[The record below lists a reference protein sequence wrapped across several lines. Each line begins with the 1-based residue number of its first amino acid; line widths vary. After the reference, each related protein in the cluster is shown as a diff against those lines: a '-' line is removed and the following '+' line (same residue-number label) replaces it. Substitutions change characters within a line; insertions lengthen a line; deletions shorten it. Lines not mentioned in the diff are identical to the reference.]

1 MEKKALKRFFL
12 KVKSNSN
19 VLLWSNFFNQFKMKT
34 RNLKFLNIILLL
46 IIGIVIGTV
55 VSAQETSKINSIDT
69 VKIAATTAVT
79 TISPKVDSGDTAWM
93 IVATALVMLMTI
105 PGLALFYGGLVRRKN
120 VLNVLMQCFIL
131 TAVISIEWVVIGYS
145 EAFGSSK
152 GGLAPFIGGFDWAF
166 LKGIKIT
173 DLSPYFISH
182 SQPTATGGTIG
193 TIPHIVFILFQCM
206 FAVITPALIIGAFA
220 ERIKFKGFLIFS
232 VLWALLVYNP
242 IAHWV
247 WSADGWLAKLGAL
260 DFAGGTVVHINAG
273 IAAIVTALMIGKRRY
288 YEGHPTPPHNITL
301 VVIGAALLWFG
312 WFGFNAGSGLAADG
326 LAASAFLV
334 THLATATA
342 AFTWVLL
349 DWIFNKKPTV
359 VGICTGAVAG
369 LVAITPAAGFV
380 DVTGALAI
388 GVLVSVFCFI
398 MVGVVKIKLG
408 YDDSLDAF
416 GVHGIG
422 GIIGALATGLFATA
436 SVQSAYSGVF
446 YGNPGQFKIQLIA
459 VLTTI
464 VYSGVITAFLFWIV
478 NKIVGI
484 RASVDEETAGL
495 DITQHEEIAYT
506 EAE

>member
-1 MEKKALKRFFL
+1 
-12 KVKSNSN
+12 
-19 VLLWSNFFNQFKMKT
+19 MKT
-34 RNLKFLNIILLL
+34 QKLRLLNIALLL
-46 IIGIVIGTV
+46 IINIVVGSV
-55 VSAQETSKINSIDT
+55 MFAQSVPKVSATDT
-69 VKIAATTAVT
+69 VKVVAATVT
-79 TISPKVDSGDTAWM
+79 TVSPKVDSGDTAWM

-166 LKGIKIT
+166 LKGIKIS

-182 SQPTATGGTIG
+182 SQATGKILADGSKEMIG

-206 FAVITPALIIGAFA
+206 FAIITPALIVGAFA
-220 ERIKFKGFLIFS
+220 ERIKFKGFLLFS
-232 VLWALLVYNP
+232 VLWALFVYNP

-247 WSADGWLAKLGAL
+247 WSADGWLFKLGAL

-288 YEGHPTPPHNITL
+288 YEGRPTPPHNITL

-342 AFTWVLL
+342 ALTWVLL

-388 GVLVSVFCFI
+388 GVLVSVCCFI
-398 MVGVVKIKLG
+398 MVGIVKIKLG

-436 SVQSAYSGVF
+436 SVQSACSGAF

-459 VLTTI
+459 VISTI
-464 VYSGVITAFLFWIV
+464 LYSGIVTAILFWLIE
-478 NKIVGI
+478 KIVGI
-484 RASVDEETAGL
+484 RASADEETAGL
-495 DITQHEEIAYT
+495 DISQHEEIAYT